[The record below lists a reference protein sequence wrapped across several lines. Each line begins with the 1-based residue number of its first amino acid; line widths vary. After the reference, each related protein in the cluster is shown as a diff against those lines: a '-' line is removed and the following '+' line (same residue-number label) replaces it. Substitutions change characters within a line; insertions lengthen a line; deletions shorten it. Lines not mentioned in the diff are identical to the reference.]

1 MERWNY
7 LWNEWFQLFI

>member
-7 LWNEWFQLFI
+7 TKS